1 MCCQLQNQK
10 LLFVSVKKYEQNLSY
25 YVRIETAES
34 KQTQQ
39 DPDEYEEE
47 TNKFKYST

>member
-47 TNKFKYST
+47 INKFKY